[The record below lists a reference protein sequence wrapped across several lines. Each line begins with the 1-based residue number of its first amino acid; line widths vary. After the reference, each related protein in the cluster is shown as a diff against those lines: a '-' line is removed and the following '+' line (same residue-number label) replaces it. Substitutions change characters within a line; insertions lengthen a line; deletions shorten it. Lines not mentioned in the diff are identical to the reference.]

1 MKLKIIKLNCV
12 SSTNDIAIKL
22 IRQKKIDP
30 SIITA
35 KKQKKGRGTRGKK
48 WVSKKDNLFISIFF
62 ELNFKNLRIDQ
73 FSLFNPYI
81 IKKVLSKYTNKKI
94 NIKPPNDLL
103 INKYKISGILQE
115 IIDFEN
121 KKYLI
126 IGIGINTLTYPKY
139 QDFKSTSLAN
149 WSNRT
154 VKNDK
159 ILNDIKTAYEK
170 FISDINRYKFTYLKK
185 KFCKG

>member
-1 MKLKIIKLNCV
+1 MKLKLIKLNSV
-12 SSTNDIAIKL
+12 SSTNNIAIKL

-81 IKKVLSKYTNKKI
+81 IKKVLR
-94 NIKPPNDLL
+94 L
-103 INKYKISGILQE
+103 
-115 IIDFEN
+115 
-121 KKYLI
+121 
-126 IGIGINTLTYPKY
+126 
-139 QDFKSTSLAN
+139 
-149 WSNRT
+149 
-154 VKNDK
+154 
-159 ILNDIKTAYEK
+159 
-170 FISDINRYKFTYLKK
+170 
-185 KFCKG
+185 